1 MRNTFQ
7 HPYFAKTSAE
17 QNRYMLYAIGI
28 TVMLGM
34 LAFLL
39 FWWLH
44 LLFVGILIC
53 FILITLLAPFVDVPG
68 MVKAGKLSYH
78 SVFLLAEAP
87 KDGVLNLHG
96 GTLFD
101 YVYVLDFKASGKA
114 RTAFILQHY
123 LEGLLHLI
131 ATYEQQEAPLT
142 LRWTSYI
149 VNQRTAARLGFK
161 PQPKD
166 CLQQLILAFNY
177 GNLLVSNSLAKGKLS
192 FPKLS
197 ATQTYEASLE
207 DLMVRKAYIKQL
219 LKRMQG

>member
-1 MRNTFQ
+1 MSLHTFN
-7 HPYFAKTSAE
+7 HPFFAKTSAE
-17 QNRYMLYAIGI
+17 QNRATLYTIGI
-28 TVMLGM
+28 TVMLGF
-34 LAFLL
+34 LAVLL

-68 MVKAGKLSYH
+68 MVKAKKLSYH

-101 YVYVLDFKASGKA
+101 YVYVLDFKQSGKA
-114 RTAFILQHY
+114 RTAFILQAY

-131 ATYEQQEAPLT
+131 ATYEQQEVPLT

-166 CLQQLILAFNY
+166 GLQQLILAFNY
-177 GNLLVSNSLAKGKLS
+177 GNLFVSNSLAKGKLS

-197 ATQTYEASLE
+197 ATQTYEASLD
-207 DLMVRKAYIKQL
+207 DLVARKAYIKQL
-219 LKRMQG
+219 LKRIQ

>member
-1 MRNTFQ
+1 
-7 HPYFAKTSAE
+7 
-17 QNRYMLYAIGI
+17 MLYAIGT
-28 TVMLGM
+28 TVMFGI

-53 FILITLLAPFVDVPG
+53 FILITLLAPFVDVPA

-87 KDGVLNLHG
+87 KNGLLNLHG

-101 YVYVLDFKASGKA
+101 YVYVLDFKESGKA
-114 RTAFILQHY
+114 RTAFILQAY
-123 LEGLLHLI
+123 LKGLLHLI
-131 ATYEQQEAPLT
+131 ATYEQQEAPLK

-149 VNQRTAARLGFK
+149 VNQRTAARLGFT

-166 CLQQLILAFNY
+166 GLQQLILAFNY

-207 DLMVRKAYIKQL
+207 DLMARKADIKHL
-219 LKRMQG
+219 LKRMQGSPRLPESLQQP

>member
-1 MRNTFQ
+1 
-7 HPYFAKTSAE
+7 
-17 QNRYMLYAIGI
+17 MLYAIGI
-28 TVMLGM
+28 TVMLGF
-34 LAFLL
+34 LAVLL
-39 FWWLH
+39 SWWLH
-44 LLFVGILIC
+44 LLFIGILIC

-101 YVYVLDFKASGKA
+101 YVYVLDFKQSGKA
-114 RTAFILQHY
+114 RTAFILQAY

-131 ATYEQQEAPLT
+131 ATYEQQEVPLT

-166 CLQQLILAFNY
+166 GLQQLILAFNY
-177 GNLLVSNSLAKGKLS
+177 GNLFVSNCLAKGKLS

-197 ATQTYEASLE
+197 TTQTYEASLE
-207 DLMVRKAYIKQL
+207 DLIARKAYIKQL
-219 LKRMQG
+219 IKRVQGQS

>member
-28 TVMLGM
+28 TVILGI

-68 MVKAGKLSYH
+68 MVKAEKLTYH

-101 YVYVLDFKASGKA
+101 YVYVLDFKQSGNV
-114 RTAFILQHY
+114 RTAFILQKY

-131 ATYEQQEAPLT
+131 AHYEGKEQSLT

-161 PQPKD
+161 PEPKD
-166 CLQQLILAFNY
+166 GLQQLILAFNY

-197 ATQTYEASLE
+197 TTQTYEAALD
-207 DLMVRKAYIKQL
+207 DLIARKAYIKQL
-219 LKRMQG
+219 LKRMQ

>member
-28 TVMLGM
+28 TVMIGATAL
-34 LAFLL
+34 LL

-166 CLQQLILAFNY
+166 GLQQLILAFNY